1 MQYMLEKGNLTVTL
15 HGYMCQGTHFS
26 KFLPGKLFRSD
37 DGVSLVTLWAT
48 KFQKIRTVERWRRRA
63 ERA

>member
-1 MQYMLEKGNLTVTL
+1 VTL
-15 HGYMCQGTHFS
+15 HWYMCQGTHFS
-26 KFLPGKLFRSD
+26 KFLLGKPFRGD

-63 ERA
+63 ERT

>member
-1 MQYMLEKGNLTVTL
+1 MQYMLEEGNSAVTL
-15 HGYMCQGTHFS
+15 HWYMCQGTHFS
-26 KFLPGKLFRSD
+26 KFLLGKPFRGD

-63 ERA
+63 ERT